1 MKFPLKRFQDRHTFN
16 DFWIKIYVREPMG
29 VHMKQH
35 RVKDNV
41 INTETVFMGDNLGSK
56 SYLFLV

>member
-1 MKFPLKRFQDRHTFN
+1 
-16 DFWIKIYVREPMG
+16 MG